1 MERMSH
7 VLLAVL
13 LHTWGQVDEA
23 CAGRQCDPRGA
34 TRCVFLKFIPIRDQL
49 LAGDFHEDIIS
60 SARNSLCQLVSYGPS
75 TPREERGPGH
85 IWGSYYLSGR
95 SRASRMKPLALELY
109 DP

>member
-1 MERMSH
+1 MSC
-7 VLLAVL
+7 LLSFYIL
-13 LHTWGQVDEA
+13 G
-23 CAGRQCDPRGA
+23 GRWMKPAQGGNV
-34 TRCVFLKFIPIRDQL
+34 TLGGTTGCVFLKCIPIRDQL